1 MVSVAVIGLV
11 LGWGI
16 YLLGPVLVEL
26 YTPGNPAAIDA
37 GVTRMSIMLTLYFS
51 CGLMEVGSGVMRGL
65 GRSTTSMITSLTGS
79 VAFRIFWIL
88 VVFAKFPTLVVLYLS
103 YPIAWVLTACAHYTL
118 GFFALRKDERAALAE
133 EQEKVLAKT

>member
-1 MVSVAVIGLV
+1 MASVAVVGFV

-16 YLLGPVLVEL
+16 YLLSPVLMEL
-26 YTPGNPAAIDA
+26 YTPGNSAAISA
-37 GVTRMSIMLTLYFS
+37 GAVRISIMLIPYFM

-65 GRSTTSMITSLTGS
+65 GRSTTSMITSLIGS

-88 VVFAKFPTLVVLYLS
+88 VVFAQFPTLVVLYLS

-118 GFFALRKDERAALAE
+118 AFIALRKEERAALADGKE
-133 EQEKVLAKT
+133 TGQ